1 MGALSVSAT
10 PAANNNSTKTSK
22 DAVSEKG
29 QARVD
34 DAYRV
39 WQYLN
44 EFPFYLKDA
53 DRDERGHFFHVKTG
67 VPKNYLLYTPSFVVS
82 TEIRMMAE
90 HRRAVA
96 KGPQVIAMPPIAVN
110 PAVYQIVVP
119 VIPLSASLQQQK

>member
-10 PAANNNSTKTSK
+10 PVAATTSK
-22 DAVSEKG
+22 DAVSEKD

-44 EFPFYLKDA
+44 EFPSYLKEVDK
-53 DRDERGHFFHVKTG
+53 DERCHFFHVKTG
-67 VPKNYLLYTPSFVVS
+67 VLNNYLLYTPSFVVS
-82 TEIRMMAE
+82 AEIRMMAE

-119 VIPLSASLQQQK
+119 VIPLSASSQKK